1 MPDTPQ
7 SLSPAISPSVSRLA
21 ATLSLMLA
29 RQDRKSLRAAWL
41 AESLQEPSRRE
52 SLLQKEVPGSGNHRI
67 AGLFHPFGQRRIE
80 RHRSALVAQ
89 GVGALTTGEAGFPE
103 MLAGIPDPPLLLY
116 YRGALDCLAGTAIAI
131 VGARRASGAGQAFSR
146 SLAAELADA
155 GVVIVS
161 GLALG
166 VDAAAHLGA
175 LEAGGR
181 TIAVLGSGP
190 DQLTP
195 LANAR
200 LGERILSEGG
210 LILSEYPPGTP
221 AAPFRF
227 PERNRLISGL
237 SRGVVVGEANA
248 RSGSLITARLALE
261 QGREVMAV
269 PGIPGYLN
277 SAGSN
282 RLLKSGA
289 ALIERAED
297 VLHTIGVDG
306 GPGRPVPELQ
316 APSGLSPHQRVLLD
330 LLDGRAQSLEVLAVT
345 CGLREQDCAVTLTEL
360 ELAGFVQRVGG
371 GYIRR
376 PFEF

>member
-1 MPDTPQ
+1 MSDSAPSSGQ
-7 SLSPAISPSVSRLA
+7 SPGPTVSRSA
-21 ATLSLMLA
+21 AALSLWLA
-29 RQDRKSLRAAWL
+29 RQDRKSIRAEMRAADGR
-41 AESLQEPSRRE
+41 AAGDSSA
-52 SLLQKEVPGSGNHRI
+52 PGQGFS
-67 AGLFHPFGQRRIE
+67 QWRIE
-80 RHRSALVAQ
+80 RHRKALAAH
-89 GVGALTTGEAGFPE
+89 GVGAVAGNEAGFPE
-103 MLAGIPDPPLLLY
+103 ILAGIPDPPLLLY
-116 YRGALDCLAGTAIAI
+116 YRGALDCLDGTAIAI
-131 VGARRASGAGQAFSR
+131 VGARRASRAGQEFSR
-146 SLAAELADA
+146 SLAAGLAEA

-166 VDAAAHLGA
+166 VDAAAHSGA
-175 LEAGGR
+175 LDAGGR

-190 DQLTP
+190 EQLTP

-200 LGERILSEGG
+200 LGERILAEGG

-237 SRGVVVGEANA
+237 SRGVVVVEANA

-269 PGIPGYLN
+269 PGVPGYLN
-277 SAGSN
+277 STGSN

-289 ALIERAED
+289 ALVESPED
-297 VLHTIGVDG
+297 VLHAIGVDG
-306 GPGRPVPELQ
+306 GPGRPVPHTED
-316 APSGLSPHQRVLLD
+316 PGGLSPEQRVLLD
-330 LLDGRAQSLEVLAVT
+330 LLDGRAQNLEGLALSAEL
-345 CGLREQDCAVTLTEL
+345 GEQACAVALTEL

-376 PFEF
+376 PSEF

>member
-1 MPDTPQ
+1 
-7 SLSPAISPSVSRLA
+7 
-21 ATLSLMLA
+21 MLA
-29 RQDRKSLRAAWL
+29 RQDRKTLSAAL
-41 AESLQEPSRRE
+41 LKNQLLTEGRRQEEASA
-52 SLLQKEVPGSGNHRI
+52 SGDYLF
-67 AGLFHPFGQRRIE
+67 AGLSRPFSQRRIE
-80 RHRSALVAQ
+80 QHRGALSAL
-89 GVGALTTGEAGFPE
+89 GVGALTKFEAGFPQ

-116 YRGALDCLAGTAIAI
+116 YRGKLDCLTGTAIAI
-131 VGARRASGAGQAFSR
+131 VGARRASGAGQAFAGN
-146 SLAAELADA
+146 LAAELAEA

-166 VDAAAHLGA
+166 VDAAAHRGA
-175 LEAGGR
+175 LDAGGR

-190 DQLTP
+190 EQPTP
-195 LANAR
+195 LANAP
-200 LGERILSEGG
+200 LGERILTEGG
-210 LILSEYPPGTP
+210 LILSEYSPGTP

-237 SRGVVVGEANA
+237 SRGVVVVEANA

-289 ALIERAED
+289 ALIEGAED
-297 VLHTIGVDG
+297 VLHAIGAEG
-306 GPGRPVPELQ
+306 GPGRPVPELHTS
-316 APSGLSPHQRVLLD
+316 AGLSPGQQALLD
-330 LLDGRAQSLEVLAVT
+330 LLDGRAQSLAVLAVT
-345 CGLREQDCAVTLTEL
+345 SGLAEQDCAVMLTEL
-360 ELAGFVQRVGG
+360 ELGGFVQRVGG